1 MGSKQ
6 PNPISGQNFSLNEK
20 AVCSSLHLETW
31 MLKLNKR
38 LFVEAFY
45 INNKS
50 IEVVDRETQ
59 KETGRQAGRD
69 GGEIWFL

>member
-1 MGSKQ
+1 
-6 PNPISGQNFSLNEK
+6 
-20 AVCSSLHLETW
+20 

-59 KETGRQAGRD
+59 KETGRQACRER
-69 GGEIWFL
+69 GEIWFL